1 MQVSDQIIAVL
12 DNLCQKFGIAIDWSQ
27 QNILPYLQELA
38 GKYITY
44 EICTSITWC
53 VITAVIM
60 IISIILAKMSF
71 KWDCEELMVTG
82 VMVAVICVGLFLLTA
97 ATQAFDIV
105 ECLTIPEKTLI
116 EYVSYLM
123 KSK

>member
-1 MQVSDQIIAVL
+1 MQVSDQNIAVL

-27 QNILPYLQELA
+27 QNILPYLQVLA

-53 VITAVIM
+53 VIMAVIM

-71 KWDCEELMVTG
+71 KWDCEELMVAG
-82 VMVAVICVGLFLLTA
+82 VMAAVFCVGLFLLTA
-97 ATQAFDIV
+97 AMQAFDIV

-116 EYVSYLM
+116 EYISYLM

>member
-27 QNILPYLQELA
+27 QNILPYLQTLA

-53 VITAVIM
+53 VIMAIIM
-60 IISIILAKMSF
+60 AISLVLTKMAF
-71 KWDCEELMVTG
+71 KSDCEEFMVFGTIATILAV
-82 VMVAVICVGLFLLTA
+82 VMFLLVA

>member
-53 VITAVIM
+53 VIMAVIM
-60 IISIILAKMSF
+60 SISFVLAKIAF
-71 KWDCEELMVTG
+71 KSDVEDLMVFG
-82 VMVAVICVGLFLLTA
+82 AAGAAAAVVMFLVVASV
-97 ATQAFDIV
+97 QAFDIV

>member
-1 MQVSDQIIAVL
+1 MQISDQIIAVL
-12 DNLCQKFGIAIDWSQ
+12 DNLCQRFGVAIDWSQ

-53 VITAVIM
+53 AIMAVLLIVSAVLTKLAWKSDVEEL
-60 IISIILAKMSF
+60 IFPAIFALVFISIF
-71 KWDCEELMVTG
+71 FFVVT
-82 VMVAVICVGLFLLTA
+82 

-116 EYVSYLM
+116 EYLSLLM
-123 KSK
+123 KRN